1 MTGYR
6 FSALKYLP
14 KCVLGGIS
22 LQPDSGPAGPTEPQV
37 FPVAAQPL
45 FVASFDPSVLGVF
58 IFGLVAGICPCNSV
72 LCLGLIGYLTS
83 GETNLSL
90 ANLLKLTVSFSLGT
104 VLVLLPL
111 GAVAGYLG
119 EYLLFLNDTIA
130 WAIGGVLMILM
141 GLQLLHVYKPP
152 IRSIFNFFRAP
163 ISYTVTGA
171 FLLGLSFG
179 AITVGRGAPMLL
191 IVLTYIALYQTAL
204 EGLFTILVYAVGLS
218 IPLIAISSL
227 GGALGKKVKEK
238 ARVSGEVF
246 DRIIGVAIIA
256 IGVYFLYLA
265 FC

>member
-1 MTGYR
+1 MG
-6 FSALKYLP
+6 SAKVVRDISRNTP
-14 KCVLGGIS
+14 GGRRGIR
-22 LQPDSGPAGPTEPQV
+22 GHRYI
-37 FPVAAQPL
+37 PVAPLSL
-45 FVASFDPSVLGVF
+45 FVATFDPSVLGVF
-58 IFGLVAGICPCNSV
+58 VFGLVAGICPCNSV

-83 GETNLSL
+83 QKTDLSL
-90 ANLLKLTVSFSLGT
+90 ANILKLTVSFSLGT
-104 VLVLLPL
+104 ILVLLPL

-163 ISYTVTGA
+163 ISYSVTGA

-191 IVLTYIALYQTAL
+191 IVLTYIALYQTAI

-218 IPLIAISSL
+218 IPLIVISSL

-246 DRIIGVAIIA
+246 DRIVGVAIIA